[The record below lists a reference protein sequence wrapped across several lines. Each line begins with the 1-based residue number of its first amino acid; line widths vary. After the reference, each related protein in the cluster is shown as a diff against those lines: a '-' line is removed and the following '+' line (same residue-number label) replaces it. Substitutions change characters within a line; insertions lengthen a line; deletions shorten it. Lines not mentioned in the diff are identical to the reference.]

1 MAVKNIQAV
10 CLSMEAC
17 VRNVERAAQTRDRL
31 TAAAR
36 ALFADQGFAATSTE
50 AVIARSGMTRG
61 ALYHHFAEKAE
72 LFEAVCRELSL
83 EAKAAIE
90 LAVKGI
96 EDPLTGLEAGSLAWV
111 DYMLAPEARR
121 ILLVEAPTV
130 LGWQR
135 WRRLDE
141 KHSFQL
147 LRAGIGEAMAAGAVH
162 FEAGA
167 EALAILLNGAM
178 NALVL
183 QLGPGASALDIA
195 AGRDAVRHLL
205 QAFASR

>member
-1 MAVKNIQAV
+1 
-10 CLSMEAC
+10 MEAC

-31 TAAAR
+31 VAAAR

-50 AVIARSGMTRG
+50 AVIARAGMTRG
-61 ALYHHFAEKAE
+61 ALYHHFADKAE

-83 EAKAAIE
+83 EAMVAIKT
-90 LAVKGI
+90 AVDGI

-135 WRRLDE
+135 WRTLDE
-141 KHSFQL
+141 QHAFQL
-147 LRAGIGEAMAAGAVH
+147 LRAGLGEAMAAGAVR

-167 EALAILLNGAM
+167 EALAVLLNGAM

-183 QLGPGASALDIA
+183 RLGPDAKA
-195 AGRDAVRHLL
+195 AEVAVGRTAIRQML
-205 QAFASR
+205 QSFASR